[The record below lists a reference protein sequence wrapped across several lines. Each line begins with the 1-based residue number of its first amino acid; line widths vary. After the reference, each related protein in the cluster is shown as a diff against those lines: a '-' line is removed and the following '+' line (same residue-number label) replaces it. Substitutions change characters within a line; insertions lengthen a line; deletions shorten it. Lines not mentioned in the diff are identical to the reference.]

1 MNIKIN
7 TNLKVTQK
15 LGENR
20 PKLTNISMLPP
31 FWATVYIYITKKI
44 FEHEL
49 SQGIQSELQT
59 VTIMNL
65 MMDKYL
71 GWV

>member
-1 MNIKIN
+1 MKTKIN

-15 LGENR
+15 LGGNR

-31 FWATVYIYITKKI
+31 FWATVYLSKKK

-49 SQGIQSELQT
+49 SQGKQSELQT
-59 VTIMNL
+59 ETIMNL
-65 MMDKYL
+65 MMEMYL
-71 GWV
+71 GWF